1 MRIISGIAKGKKI
14 FTPVNKKTRPLKDMV
29 RESIFNI
36 ISHSNLLNSKFDQ
49 SIILDLFSGVGSFGL
64 EAISRGAKKV
74 VFFEDYKPAIEL
86 LIKNINILSFNKKA
100 EINKKN
106 IYNQNNFKKL
116 NYKFDI
122 VFLDPPFK
130 DNNIKLILD
139 NLANTKILNSKT
151 LVIIHR
157 HKNTKDNFNEK
168 FKNIREE
175 IYGSSKVIFGFF
187 TF

>member
-14 FTPVNKKTRPLKDMV
+14 FTPINKKTRPLKDMV

-36 ISHSNLLNSKFDQ
+36 ISHSNLLSSKFDQ

-64 EAISRGAKKV
+64 EALSRGAKKV
-74 VFFEDYKPAIEL
+74 VFFEDYKPALEL

-130 DNNIKLILD
+130 DNDIKLILD
-139 NLANTKILNSKT
+139 NLANAKILNSET

-157 HKNTKDNFNEK
+157 HKNTKDNFDEK

-175 IYGSSKVIFGFF
+175 IYGSSKVIFGFL

>member
-14 FTPVNKKTRPLKDMV
+14 FKPLNRKTRPLKDMV

-36 ISHSNLLNSKFDQ
+36 ISHSNLLSSKFDQ

-74 VFFEDYKPAIEL
+74 IFFEDYKPAIEL
-86 LIKNINILSFNKKA
+86 LIKNINILSFNKQV

-116 NYKFDI
+116 NYKFNI

-130 DNNIKLILD
+130 DNNINIILD
-139 NLANTKILNSKT
+139 NLANSKILNSET
-151 LVIIHR
+151 LIIIHR
-157 HKNTKDNFNEK
+157 HNKTKDNFDKN
-168 FKNIREE
+168 FKIVREE

-187 TF
+187 IF